1 MKQIDQYAVCWV
13 DLNPTRG
20 AEINKIRPCVVI
32 SPVEMN
38 DYLRTII
45 IAPITSQAHE
55 NYPTRVQMATGSVTG
70 WIVLDQ
76 IRSVDKTRLCN
87 MEGKLSQSAI
97 ESVKNVIR
105 EMLVD

>member
-1 MKQIDQYAVCWV
+1 MDRFESYPGC
-13 DLNPTRG
+13 
-20 AEINKIRPCVVI
+20 EINK
-32 SPVEMN
+32 
-38 DYLRTII
+38 T
-45 IAPITSQAHE
+45 

-87 MEGKLSQSAI
+87 MEEKLSQSAI